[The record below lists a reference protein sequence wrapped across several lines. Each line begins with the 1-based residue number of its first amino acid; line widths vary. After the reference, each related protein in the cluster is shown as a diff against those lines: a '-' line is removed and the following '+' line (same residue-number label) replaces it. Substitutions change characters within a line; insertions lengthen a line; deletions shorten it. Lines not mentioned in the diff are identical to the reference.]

1 LPGWC
6 VFDPKTGPQAATVP
20 WQGSGDLAAFARSN
34 CFVVIPEDQATLDA
48 GAPVRILM
56 I

>member
-1 LPGWC
+1 M
-6 VFDPKTGPQAATVP
+6 TTP

-34 CFVVIPEDQATLDA
+34 CFVMIPEDKATLDA
-48 GAPVRILM
+48 GTTVRILM